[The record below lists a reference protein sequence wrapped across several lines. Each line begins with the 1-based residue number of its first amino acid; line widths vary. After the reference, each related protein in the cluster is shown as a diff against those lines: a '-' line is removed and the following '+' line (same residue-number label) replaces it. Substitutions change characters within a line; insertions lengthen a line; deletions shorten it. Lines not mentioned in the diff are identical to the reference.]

1 VRPHVEY
8 CTVAWSPHY
17 IKDKELIE
25 KIQHRFTK
33 MIPDLRNK
41 PYAER
46 IEQLGLWTLEER
58 RNRADVIH
66 VYKMLNGLAM
76 PKFESM
82 FEISSHGKTRGH
94 SVKLVK
100 NRSRCE
106 LRRHF
111 FSERVVNFWN
121 KLDERTFRSASLNA
135 F

>member
-1 VRPHVEY
+1 
-8 CTVAWSPHY
+8 
-17 IKDKELIE
+17 
-25 KIQHRFTK
+25 

-121 KLDERTFRSASLNA
+121 KLDERTVRSASLNA
-135 F
+135 FKMNLTKLRSTRMDLLMD